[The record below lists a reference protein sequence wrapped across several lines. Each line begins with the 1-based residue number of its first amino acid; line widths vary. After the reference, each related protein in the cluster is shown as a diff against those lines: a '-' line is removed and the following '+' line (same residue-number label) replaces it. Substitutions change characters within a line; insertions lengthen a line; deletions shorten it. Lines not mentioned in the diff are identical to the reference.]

1 MPNNKSENNLQHY
14 FKTAFILSVFTIVY
28 NIAEGTISTYLGYN
42 DESLTLF
49 GFGADSFIET
59 ISGFGILHM
68 VIRIKRNPESNRDA
82 YERTALKITGFAFY
96 ALVLTLIVTGIYNI
110 VTNQQP
116 ETTLWGVFI
125 SCISILVMLL
135 LVQQKTKVGTALNS
149 PAIIA
154 DAECT
159 KVCIYMSVVL
169 LVSSGLYQFAKIQY
183 IDSIGALILAYLSFK
198 EGRECFEKADS
209 DKHCSCESDCH

>member
-1 MPNNKSENNLQHY
+1 MLNNPSKNNQQYY
-14 FKTAFILSVFTIVY
+14 FKTAFALSVFTIVY
-28 NIAEGTISTYLGYN
+28 NIAEGAISTYLGYN
-42 DESLTLF
+42 DESLALF

-59 ISGFGILHM
+59 VSGFGILHM
-68 VIRIKRNPESNRDA
+68 VIRIKRDPESNRDN

-96 ALVLTLIVTGIYNI
+96 ALVLTLIVTSIYNI

-116 ETTLWGVFI
+116 ETTFWGVII

-135 LVQQKTKVGTALNS
+135 LVQQKTKVGKAVNS

-169 LVSSGLYQFAKIQY
+169 LISSGLYQFAKIQY
-183 IDSIGALILAYLSFK
+183 IDSIGAIILAYLSFK
-198 EGRECFEKADS
+198 EGRECFEKAES
-209 DKHCSCESDCH
+209 DKHCSCESGCH